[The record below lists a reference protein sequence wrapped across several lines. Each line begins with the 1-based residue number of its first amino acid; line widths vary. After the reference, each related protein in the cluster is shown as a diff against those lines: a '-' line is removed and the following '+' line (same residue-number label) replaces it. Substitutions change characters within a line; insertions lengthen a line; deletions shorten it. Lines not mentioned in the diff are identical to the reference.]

1 MRATISRQL
10 PLMPPAV
17 EHVHAAVL
25 EKISEVLDANPTI
38 AGLAYLD
45 LTRGGHGGRGR
56 RGMSGDRAVRV
67 AVLKQL
73 AQLSYEALAFALQDS
88 CTYRRFCKLGL
99 GEPAPRHSALQDNI
113 KRLTPET
120 WELIN
125 RLLVGYALEAG
136 VDSGTRLRVDC
147 TPVEANIHPP
157 SDSSLLW
164 DTTRTLTRLMTR
176 AREHLRLQVQ
186 DRTVEAKQVNVKIF
200 YGGKGPAR
208 DAAYA
213 ELMEITTGVC
223 DRAERVVARL
233 RAVRGDRRLRRPAE
247 RLAEKIEH
255 FAGLGR
261 RVLDQTRR
269 RVVEQEKVPSGE
281 KVVSIFEP
289 HTDVIV
295 PSQRRVVFGHKV
307 CLTVGES
314 ALIIDAVV
322 EEGAPADVTLPVRQ
336 VRRAKEIL
344 GKTPRQVVFDGAF
357 ASREN
362 LKSIKA
368 EGPKDVVFSKAPPNI
383 SARDMTA
390 SPRTHHLLKKFRA
403 GVEGC
408 ISFVKRALGL
418 DRCTWRGEESFAS
431 YVWASVV
438 GANLLTIARALLEA
452 T

>member
-1 MRATISRQL
+1 
-10 PLMPPAV
+10 
-17 EHVHAAVL
+17 
-25 EKISEVLDANPTI
+25 
-38 AGLAYLD
+38 
-45 LTRGGHGGRGR
+45 
-56 RGMSGDRAVRV
+56 
-67 AVLKQL
+67 
-73 AQLSYEALAFALQDS
+73 
-88 CTYRRFCKLGL
+88 
-99 GEPAPRHSALQDNI
+99 
-113 KRLTPET
+113 
-120 WELIN
+120 
-125 RLLVGYALEAG
+125 
-136 VDSGTRLRVDC
+136 
-147 TPVEANIHPP
+147 
-157 SDSSLLW
+157 
-164 DTTRTLTRLMTR
+164 MTR
-176 AREHLRLQVQ
+176 AREHVRLQVE
-186 DRTVEAKQVNVKIF
+186 DRSAEAKQVNVKIF

-233 RAVRGDRRLRRPAE
+233 RAVRGDRRVRRPAA

-255 FAGLGR
+255 FVGLGR

-269 RVVEQEKVPSGE
+269 RVMEQEKVPSSE

-295 PSQRRVVFGHKV
+295 PSERKVVFGHKV

-322 EEGAPADVTLPVRQ
+322 EDGAPADKTLAVRQ

-357 ASREN
+357 ASRDN
-362 LKSIKA
+362 LVEIKA
-368 EGPKDVVFSKAPPNI
+368 EGPKDVVFSKAPGI

-403 GVEGC
+403 GIEGC
-408 ISFVKRALGL
+408 ISFLKRAVGL
-418 DRCTWRGEESFAS
+418 DRCTSRGEESFAS